1 MDLEKAGAMT
11 AATDSLGPKS
21 PLAVERSAALLDG
34 QSRTATTVSDTLR
47 SSLIYG
53 SASFGAYALS
63 MVKAIVVAKWFGT
76 SGEMDAFT
84 VAILIPNLAGSLLSS
99 TTAGAVVP
107 SLVKASAENEERR
120 ATVFR
125 SALVLFTTVC
135 LGLTLLLGICAG
147 PISSLFAGSF
157 DPYRREMT
165 IKMMRAASGI
175 VLLTGIY
182 AFCSAELLSRKKF
195 LLVGAAPA
203 VSTAISI
210 ACIAMWHGAG
220 INVLIWSLEL
230 GLAVQAAIL
239 LVPVWWSTS
248 GARLW
253 AWRDASVWQCFTSQ
267 GALLGAASVG
277 VANASIDQI
286 IAARMPAG
294 NVSALSYAGSL
305 NTGMMQLVVMALSWV
320 ALPELA
326 ALVAAERMEAVRRRV
341 RYCMLLAVVI
351 AAPAS
356 AVVVAFGHEAVRR
369 VFEHGLFTA
378 QSTQS
383 VFTAW
388 LGYSLG
394 LVPAAA
400 GMIVV
405 RLVNALGQN
414 SLLFQIGLVLL
425 AVNAVLDYWLM
436 QFWGLVGISLS
447 TTFVYCLS
455 VSALLIVMRTRVGPL
470 LDRTTTKGIFLA
482 AACPFAAIIPAIAV
496 RTFWGNS
503 LISVVVQVAVFCA
516 ALLAAYSAA
525 DLVRWARGS
534 AFPRSISFRL
544 SLEEY
549 SSAHD

>member
-1 MDLEKAGAMT
+1 MDLEKAAPMT
-11 AATDSLGPKS
+11 AATDSLRQKS
-21 PLAVERSAALLDG
+21 TLALEEGAAVAGG
-34 QSRTATTVSDTLR
+34 QSLTATTASETLR

-53 SASFGAYALS
+53 SASFAAYALS

-76 SGEMDAFT
+76 SGEMDAYT
-84 VAILIPNLAGSLLSS
+84 IAILIPNLAGALLSS

-107 SLVKASAENEERR
+107 SLVKASAEGEERR

-125 SALVLFTTVC
+125 SSLVLFTAVC
-135 LGLTLLLGICAG
+135 LALTLLMGIFAG
-147 PISSLFAGSF
+147 SISSLFAASF

-165 IKMMRAASGI
+165 VKMMRAASGI
-175 VLLTGIY
+175 VLLTGVY
-182 AFCSAELLSRKKF
+182 AFCSAELLSRRKF

-210 ACIAMWHGAG
+210 ACIAIWHASG
-220 INVLIWSLEL
+220 IDVLIWSLEL
-230 GLAVQAAIL
+230 GLAVQAVIL
-239 LVPVWWSTS
+239 LAPVWWSTS

-277 VANASIDQI
+277 VANASIDQM

-320 ALPELA
+320 ALPELSALIA
-326 ALVAAERMEAVRRRV
+326 AQRMDAVRRRV

-356 AVVVAFGHEAVRR
+356 AAVVAFGHEAVRR

-388 LGYSLG
+388 LGYSVG
-394 LVPAAA
+394 LAPAAA
-400 GMIVV
+400 GMIIV

-414 SLLFQIGLVLL
+414 SLLFQIGLGLL
-425 AVNAVLDYWLM
+425 AVNAALDYWLM
-436 QFWGLVGISLS
+436 QIWGLVGISLS
-447 TTFVYCLS
+447 TSFVYCLS
-455 VSALLIVMRTRVGPL
+455 VSALLIAMRTRVGRL
-470 LDRTTTKGIFLA
+470 LDRATVKGICLA
-482 AACPFAAIIPAIAV
+482 AACPFAAIVPAIAV
-496 RTFWGNS
+496 RALFGNS
-503 LISVVVQVAVFCA
+503 LVSVAVQAAVFCA

-525 DLVRWARGS
+525 DLVRWSGGAGFS
-534 AFPRSISFRL
+534 KAISLRL

-549 SSAHD
+549 TSAHD

>member
-1 MDLEKAGAMT
+1 MT
-11 AATDSLGPKS
+11 TATDSLRPKS
-21 PLAVERSAALLDG
+21 PLAGEEGAALEHAPNRSAATPSG
-34 QSRTATTVSDTLR
+34 TLR

-76 SGEMDAFT
+76 SGEMDVYT
-84 VAILIPNLAGSLLSS
+84 IAILIPNLAGALLSS

-107 SLVKASAENEERR
+107 ALVKASVESEVRR

-135 LGLTLLLGICAG
+135 LAVTLLMGICAG
-147 PISSLFAGSF
+147 PISSLFAANF
-157 DPYRREMT
+157 DPNRREMT
-165 IKMMRAASGI
+165 VKMMRAASGI
-175 VLLTGIY
+175 VLLTGVY
-182 AFCSAELLSRKKF
+182 AFCSAELLSRRKF

-203 VSTAISI
+203 VSTALSI
-210 ACIAMWHGAG
+210 ACIAIWHASG
-220 INVLIWSLEL
+220 IDVLIWSLEL

-239 LVPVWWSTS
+239 LVPVWRSTW
-248 GARLW
+248 GVRLW
-253 AWRDASVWQCFTSQ
+253 AWRDSSVWQCFTSQ

-277 VANASIDQI
+277 VANASIDQM

-294 NVSALSYAGSL
+294 NVSALGYASSL

-320 ALPELA
+320 ALPELSSLIA
-326 ALVAAERMEAVRRRV
+326 AQRMEAVRTRV

-356 AVVVAFGHEAVRR
+356 AAVVAFGHEAVRR
-369 VFEHGLFTA
+369 VFEHGLFTP

-388 LGYSLG
+388 LGYSVG
-394 LVPAAA
+394 LAPAAA
-400 GMIVV
+400 GMIIV

-414 SLLFQIGLVLL
+414 SLLFQIGVALL
-425 AVNAVLDYWLM
+425 AVNAALDYWLM
-436 QFWGLVGISLS
+436 QIWGLVGISLS
-447 TTFVYCLS
+447 TSFVYCLS
-455 VSALLIVMRTRVGPL
+455 VSALLIVMRTRLGRL
-470 LDRTTTKGIFLA
+470 LDRATVKGICLA
-482 AACPFAAIIPAIAV
+482 AACPFAAIVPAIGV
-496 RTFWGNS
+496 RAFFGNS
-503 LISVVVQVAVFCA
+503 PISVAVQATAFCA

-525 DLVRWARGS
+525 NLVRWSPGAGFS
-534 AFPRSISFRL
+534 KALSLRL

>member
-1 MDLEKAGAMT
+1 MTTITDSQGPKGPLTAGAS
-11 AATDSLGPKS
+11 ATSLS
-21 PLAVERSAALLDG
+21 DV
-34 QSRTATTVSDTLR
+34 SRPVAKVSDTLR
-47 SSLIYG
+47 NSLVYG
-53 SASFGAYALS
+53 AASFAAYALS

-84 VAILIPNLAGSLLSS
+84 VAILIPNLVGSLLSS

-107 SLVKASAENEERR
+107 SLVKASADSEEKR

-125 SALVLFTTVC
+125 SALVLFAIVC
-135 LGLTLLLGICAG
+135 LGFTVMLGICAG
-147 PISSLFAGSF
+147 PVSSLFAANF
-157 DPYRREMT
+157 DPHRREMT
-165 IKMMRAASGI
+165 VNMMRAASGI
-175 VLLTGIY
+175 VFLTAVY
-182 AFCSAELLSRKKF
+182 AFCSAEMLSRKKF

-203 VSTAISI
+203 VSTVISI
-210 ACIAMWHGAG
+210 ACIALWHGSG

-230 GLAVQAAIL
+230 GLALQAAVLI
-239 LVPVWWSTS
+239 VPVWWSTS
-248 GARLW
+248 RARSW
-253 AWRDASVWQCFTSQ
+253 AWRDATVWQCFTSQ

-286 IAARMPAG
+286 VAAHLPAG
-294 NVSALSYAGSL
+294 NVSSLSYAGSL

-326 ALVAAERMEAVRRRV
+326 ALIAAQRMEAVLKRV
-341 RYCMLLAVVI
+341 RYCMLLAVVV

-356 AVVVAFGHEAVRR
+356 AAVVAFGHEAVRR

-378 QSTQS
+378 HSTQL
-383 VFTAW
+383 VYTAW

-400 GMIVV
+400 GMIIV

-414 SLLFQIGLVLL
+414 SILFQIGLALL

-436 QFWGLVGISLS
+436 HIWGLVGISLS

-455 VSALLIVMRTRVGPL
+455 VSVLLMVMRSRVGHL
-470 LDRTTTKGIFLA
+470 LDRSTTKRICLA
-482 AACPFAAIIPAIAV
+482 TICPFLAIIPAVAV
-496 RTFWGNS
+496 RTFLGNS
-503 LISVVVQVAVFCA
+503 WISIILQLGVFCA
-516 ALLAAYSAA
+516 SLLAAYSAA
-525 DLVRWARGS
+525 DLVRWARPSGS
-534 AFPRSISFRL
+534 IKSVSLCL